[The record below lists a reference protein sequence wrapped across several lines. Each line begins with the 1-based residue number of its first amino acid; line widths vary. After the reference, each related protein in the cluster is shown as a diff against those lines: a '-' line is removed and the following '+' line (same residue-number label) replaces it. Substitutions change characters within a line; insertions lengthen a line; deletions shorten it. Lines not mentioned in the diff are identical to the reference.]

1 MKKVIITERIDDEG
15 IKLLK
20 EELEVDVNL
29 NITREELLDIID
41 KYDAII
47 VRSSTKIDEELLEKA
62 KNLKVIGRG
71 GNGIDN
77 IDLSAATK
85 RGIIVANTPESNTM
99 SACELT
105 IGLLLAQ
112 SRNIS
117 QANNYIKSGKWQRN
131 IFKGVE
137 IYNKTIGIIGLGRIG
152 SLVAARMA
160 GFGMNVIGYDPY
172 IPDERF
178 ERFNVERKN
187 TLKELLEESDFITI
201 HTPKTKE
208 TFGMIGEKELDY
220 MRDGVR
226 IVNAARGGI
235 VNERALLKG
244 LNEGKIASAGLD
256 VHEVE
261 PCFDNPLFEFDN
273 VIVTPHIGA
282 STIEAQQ
289 NVGITVAEQVI
300 NALKGEIVPNAV
312 NLPTLH
318 RDELKS
324 IKPYIDLM
332 EKIGKIYYQI
342 SNEPIDFV
350 DIEYFGNIASQETE
364 MITIAFIKGLL
375 EPVVKE
381 NVNYINAM
389 LCAQNRGIGINERKI
404 KDNYKNYVDLI
415 CVKIKN
421 KNGTFTMSGSLSVK
435 QDGKLVEIQGY
446 EVDVNPSE
454 YLLLIHNHDVPGVIG
469 NIGMVLGENN
479 INVATMQVGRNK
491 KGEKALMILNVDEE
505 VSSEGVRKI
514 ELVDNVLWCKSV
526 KL

>member
-1 MKKVIITERIDDEG
+1 MKRVIITERIDDEG

-20 EELEVDVNL
+20 DELIVDINL
-29 NITREELLDIID
+29 NIPREELLGIID
-41 KYDAII
+41 QYDAII

-131 IFKGVE
+131 MFKGVE
-137 IYNKTIGIIGLGRIG
+137 VYNKTLGIIGLGRIG
-152 SLVAARMA
+152 SLVATRMA
-160 GFGMNVIGYDPY
+160 AFGMNVIAYDPY
-172 IPDERF
+172 IQDERF

-187 TLKELLEESDFITI
+187 TLKELLAESDFITI

-208 TFGMIGEKELDY
+208 TFGMIGEEELDY
-220 MRDGVR
+220 MKPGVR

-235 VNERALLKG
+235 ANEKALLKG
-244 LNEGKIASAGLD
+244 LKEGKIASAGLD

-261 PCFDNPLFEFDN
+261 PCFDNPLFDLDN

-282 STIEAQQ
+282 STLEAQQ

-324 IKPYIDLM
+324 IKPYIELM
-332 EKIGKIYYQI
+332 EKIGKIYYQLN
-342 SNEPIDFV
+342 NEPIDFV
-350 DIEYFGNIASQETE
+350 DIEYFGNIASQDTQ

-404 KDNYKNYVDLI
+404 KDNYKTYVDLI

-421 KNGTFTMSGSLSVK
+421 KYGTFTMSGSLSVK
-435 QDGKLVEIQGY
+435 QEGKLVEIQGY

-454 YLLLIHNHDVPGVIG
+454 YLLFIHNLDVPGVIG
-469 NIGMVLGENN
+469 NIGMLLGENS

-491 KGEKALMILNVDEE
+491 KGEQALMILNVDDEISNE
-505 VSSEGVRKI
+505 ALNKI
-514 ELVDNVLWCKSV
+514 EMVDNVLWCKSV